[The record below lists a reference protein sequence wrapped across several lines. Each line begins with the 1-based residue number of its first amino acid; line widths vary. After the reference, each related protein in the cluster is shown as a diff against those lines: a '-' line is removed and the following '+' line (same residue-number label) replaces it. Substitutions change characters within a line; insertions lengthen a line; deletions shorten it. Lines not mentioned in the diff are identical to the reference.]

1 MEAYTAVT
9 SGIVALPF
17 GIYNGNTLVGFIM
30 FGYDTIGDEGEPNIA
45 EGNYCIWRFMINKAY
60 QKQGFGKKATF
71 DIIQQ

>member
-1 MEAYTAVT
+1 M
-9 SGIVALPF
+9 
-17 GIYNGNTLVGFIM
+17 VGFIM